1 MSVFRERKLTADSW
15 TNQNKAG
22 VSAGET
28 DTLRTYTHAFYWFPQ
43 EIAAEDKKVKRN
55 VLDQRRFIVVEGLYR
70 NYGDLC
76 PLPRLLELK
85 AK

>member
-1 MSVFRERKLTADSW
+1 MRFLFEPSLGVQAINVSPHRAPLSLLSVSLLL
-15 TNQNKAG
+15 
-22 VSAGET
+22 VS
-28 DTLRTYTHAFYWFPQ
+28 Q
-43 EIAAEDKKVKRN
+43 EIAEEDKRLKRN